1 MFWVVTRRLVGR
13 RPNSRPGQAYV
24 ISSLL
29 IWMLTAYWRKERR
42 PGKLT
47 AMTLNE
53 E

>member
-1 MFWVVTRRLVGR
+1 MVWAVTRRLVGR
-13 RPNSRPGQAYV
+13 RPANSRPGQAYV

-29 IWMLTAYWRKERR
+29 IWMLKERR

-47 AMTLNE
+47 ATALNE